1 MEKNADARWDGALA
15 GCEMERM
22 FRKVKIRKITAKKGE
37 CRLAFVVESML
48 GYGLAWQREF
58 ENADECA
65 SFI

>member
-1 MEKNADARWDGALA
+1 MLMPGGMVHWQGVKWK
-15 GCEMERM
+15 GCLY
-22 FRKVKIRKITAKKGE
+22 RKVKIRKITAKKGE